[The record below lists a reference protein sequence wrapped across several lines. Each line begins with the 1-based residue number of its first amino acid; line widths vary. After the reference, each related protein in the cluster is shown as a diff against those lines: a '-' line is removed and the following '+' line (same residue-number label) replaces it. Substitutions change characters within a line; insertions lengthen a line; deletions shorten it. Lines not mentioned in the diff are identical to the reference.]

1 MRKNFFLLLTLFS
14 LISSWAVAQKS
25 IYIPQE
31 WRNRTD
37 TLIWAESDPNNQYT
51 WSRSRSIENDNVIV
65 LWDKYYGSTAPNEL
79 STSDAYYVDIE
90 DLLAK
95 CEAFYQLES
104 SQLGFVDPETSNV
117 SKYKIMVLMNHT
129 TTWTCYGGGYDY
141 MVPALWLNPSTC
153 KPVGSAVAHEVGHSF
168 HYMCYS
174 EASEHGTK
182 SGVEAGFHTA
192 LGKGQCIWETT
203 ANWQALQSY
212 PEEIFTLSG
221 TGSYFARTHNYAFS
235 HEWHRYQAYMFLMYL
250 TEYYNDVKTVANV
263 WNQTMTA
270 VSDFNQALMANKN
283 LSVEELYKLHF
294 NFALHCPTYDMEA
307 CKSYRDSY
315 IGNFNYHAVLI
326 GDSTYQVALAS
337 CPQSTG
343 FNVIPLKVPAAG
355 TEVTTDFTAL
365 RANTLLA
372 DGDPAEYINGNGVLT
387 TSSQIR
393 YNNVSKA
400 SQRAFRL
407 GYVFL
412 MNDGTTQYAA
422 QDSLYCTGAG
432 VKTAHVSVT
441 VPENVKQM
449 WLVVSPTP
457 KVYFQHQWDES
468 ISGDDMWPYQVH
480 FNGTDLTSH
489 ATVYAEPTLDDRAL
503 GDVTLTYDVTFPLT
517 SGTDHSGTSVAIN
530 GIAEKQLGTALQLT
544 LDDLN
549 SKLVSYSSTGP
560 SAGQVMF
567 YAAKDGAL
575 VKSASTANGYGH
587 WFSIT
592 GSVCAYASGYI
603 YSEYYPTTATFYIG
617 QYPGKCSSSRT
628 YTISQAFRYKRTTD
642 SGDTEDAKAVF
653 VFRVK
658 PGSAA
663 SVNLV
668 SIDYDEEKATAI
680 QNIAV
685 DDTNGS
691 LTQNDNAIYDLSGR
705 RLRVKPAHGLYIQNG
720 KKFYVK

>member
-1 MRKNFFLLLTLFS
+1 MQKKSFLLLSLFS
-14 LISSWAVAQKS
+14 LLSMWVTAQKS
-25 IYIPQE
+25 IYIPYE

-37 TLIWAESDPNNQYT
+37 TLIWAESDPNNEYT
-51 WSRSRSIENDNVIV
+51 WSRSRSIESDNVIV
-65 LWDKYYGSTAPNEL
+65 LWDKGYGSTAPNKL
-79 STSDAYYVDIE
+79 STSSDYYVDIE

-95 CEAFYQLES
+95 CEAFYQLEC
-104 SQLGFVDPETSNV
+104 SQLGFVDPETSSI

-129 TTWTCYGGGYDY
+129 TEWTCYGGGYDY

-182 SGVEAGFHTA
+182 SGVEAGFHLA
-192 LGKGQCIWETT
+192 LGRGQCIWETT
-203 ANWQALQSY
+203 ANWQSLQSY
-212 PEEIFTLSG
+212 PEEIFTMSG
-221 TGSYFARTHNYAFS
+221 TASIFAKSHNYAFS
-235 HEWHRYQAYMFLMYL
+235 HEWQRYQAYMFLVYL

-270 VSDFNQALMANKN
+270 ASDFNQALMANKN

-294 NFALHCPTYDMEA
+294 NFALHCPTYDMET
-307 CKSYRDSY
+307 CKSYRDDY
-315 IGNFNYHAVLI
+315 IGNFDYRAVLI
-326 GDSTYQVALAS
+326 GDSTYQVALSS

-343 FNVIPLKVPAAG
+343 FNVIPLNVPTAG

-365 RANTLLA
+365 RTYTALAN
-372 DGDPAEYINGNGVLT
+372 GDPAQYLDGNSVLA
-387 TSSQIR
+387 SSNLTR
-393 YNNVSKA
+393 YNSVSKA

-422 QDSLYCTGAG
+422 EDSLYCTGSG
-432 VKTAHVSVT
+432 VKTAQVSVT

-468 ISGDDMWPYQVH
+468 ISNDDMWPYQVH

-489 ATVYAEPTLDDRAL
+489 ATVYAEPTLDDRVL
-503 GDVTLTYDVTFPLT
+503 GDVTLTYDVTFPLDNT
-517 SGTDHSGTSVAIN
+517 YYSGTSVSIN
-530 GIAEKQLGTALQLT
+530 GIAAQKLGTALQLT
-544 LDDLN
+544 LDDMN
-549 SKLVSYSSTGP
+549 SKLVAYSSAGP

-567 YAAKDGAL
+567 YAAKDGTL

-587 WFSIT
+587 WFSQT
-592 GSVCAYASGYI
+592 GSVCAYANGYV
-603 YSEYYPTTATFYIG
+603 YSEYTPSTSTFYIG
-617 QYPGKCSSSRT
+617 QYPKKCSSGT
-628 YTISQAFRYKRTTD
+628 IYTISQAFRYKRTHN
-642 SGDTEDAKAVF
+642 GNTEDAKGVF

-668 SIDYDEEKATAI
+668 SVEYDEETVTAI

-685 DDTNGS
+685 DETNNK
-691 LTQNDNAIYDLSGR
+691 LTQDDRAIYDLSGR
-705 RLRVKPAHGLYIQNG
+705 RLQVKPTHGLYIQNG
-720 KKFYVK
+720 KKYYVK